1 MRIKLRGH
9 PNIEPQI
16 PLEVPPWETDLFF
29 RLLFSVAQKNII
41 PIFKYLAFYPIGQ
54 PSPRVEKKI
63 ATKKKLG
70 IGFGVPINFSRRN
83 FAPPIG

>member
-29 RLLFSVAQKNII
+29 RLLFSVGQKNII
-41 PIFKYLAFYPIGQ
+41 PIFKDLAFYPIGGAKFLLGGEI
-54 PSPRVEKKI
+54 EKKI
-63 ATKKKLG
+63 
-70 IGFGVPINFSRRN
+70 RD
-83 FAPPIG
+83 